1 VSKDTSPQSDFY
13 SANELGADDCRL
25 IKKYPNRRLY
35 DTHTSCYITLQ
46 EIKDMVVKG
55 HSIHVIDAKTHQDL
69 TRSIYLQIILDEE
82 AGGMPIFSEQI
93 LANIIRFY
101 GHSLQGFMGSYLEK
115 NVQTFL
121 DMQQKI
127 NEQTK
132 HFSSENWAQMLT
144 NPNPFLQNLLGNYT
158 EQSQQIFK
166 QMQAQMLNAMG
177 LKR

>member
-1 VSKDTSPQSDFY
+1 
-13 SANELGADDCRL
+13 
-25 IKKYPNRRLY
+25 
-35 DTHTSCYITLQ
+35 
-46 EIKDMVVKG
+46 MVVEG
-55 HSIHVIDAKTHQDL
+55 LSIQVVDAKTNQDL

-82 AGGMPIFSEQI
+82 AGGIPMFSEQI

-121 DMQQKI
+121 DMQQQMTD
-127 NEQTK
+127 QTQ
-132 HFSSENWAQMLT
+132 HMSPEIWTQMLT
-144 NPNPFLQNLLGNYT
+144 IPNPFLQNMLGNYT
-158 EQSQQIFK
+158 EQSQQILT

>member
-1 VSKDTSPQSDFY
+1 VSKKSAHQTDFQNTN
-13 SANELGADDCRL
+13 AVDAEKHRL

-35 DTHTSCYITLQ
+35 DTHTSGYITLQ
-46 EIKDMVVKG
+46 EVKSMVVEG
-55 HSIHVIDAKTHQDL
+55 LSIQVVDAKTNQDL

-82 AGGMPIFSEQI
+82 AGGIPMFSEQI

-121 DMQQKI
+121 DMQQQM
-127 NEQTK
+127 NDQTK
-132 HFSSENWAQMLT
+132 HMSPEIWTQMLT
-144 NPNPFLQNLLGNYT
+144 NPNPFLQNMLGNYT
-158 EQSQQIFK
+158 QQSQQLLT